1 MNLDI
6 KRVVGYRN
14 FCNKLWNAMRFA
26 LPLVSDLSPSRDMAT
41 NLLASGKLA
50 VRDRFILSRLNVT
63 IRECNKNL
71 EEYQFGNTVQV
82 NMKNK
87 CSFLYLTYSDAW
99 RRPLL
104 IHWLPFC
111 RSLPNRCCTTSGF
124 MTYVM
129 STWNR
134 SSPWSTIRI
143 RSKLMLGKSMQK
155 YTGPGK
161 GRKTNR

>member
-14 FCNKLWNAMRFA
+14 FCNKLWNTMRFA

-87 CSFLYLTYSDAW
+87 CSFFT
-99 RRPLL
+99 
-104 IHWLPFC
+104 
-111 RSLPNRCCTTSGF
+111 
-124 MTYVM
+124 
-129 STWNR
+129 
-134 SSPWSTIRI
+134 
-143 RSKLMLGKSMQK
+143 
-155 YTGPGK
+155 
-161 GRKTNR
+161 